1 MSSGNNSSL
10 EPQFLTPGFGD
21 TPKSSEN
28 ETSPFHSTR
37 IGAAITE
44 GAISKFKDMF
54 FSWKTERGKNLR
66 KWGQFCDRSKFL
78 LPRPTQVLQRLKT
91 NLSYFQTNYLIVF
104 LVLTVYCV
112 LTNPFF
118 LFAVFSFLALYVYL
132 FYWRSQPLKVG
143 SHIVSDKE
151 KTILVGTV
159 TVIFFYIASVGST
172 IFWLLGVSITIVFI
186 HALLYNPTN
195 ESEDYIDFNSSFVE
209 EPNSV

>member
-10 EPQFLTPGFGD
+10 EPQFLTPGFGE
-21 TPKSSEN
+21 TPKPSEN
-28 ETSPFHSTR
+28 ETSPFHPTR

-104 LVLTVYCV
+104 LVLTVYCKLLLILDLHFHSFFFFFLKQTKKGV

-118 LFAVFSFLALYVYL
+118 LFAVFSCLALYVYL

-151 KTILVGTV
+151 KTILVGTGIYNN
-159 TVIFFYIASVGST
+159 VIFF
-172 IFWLLGVSITIVFI
+172 F
-186 HALLYNPTN
+186 
-195 ESEDYIDFNSSFVE
+195 
-209 EPNSV
+209 